1 MLNQFLV
8 AGNETTTKLIASSV
22 RLLLAEPERMEA
34 LRAAP
39 AAIAGFVEEALR
51 LEPPVQG
58 LYRTAVVDTEVGGV
72 PIAAGEHLLLVYAA
86 GNRDP
91 ARFAEP
97 GCLDPDRP
105 NLMTHLA
112 FGTGEHFCLGA
123 ALARAEGRIAIEVLL
138 DRLEDL
144 RPDDGIDLDRLDYE
158 PSYVLHG
165 IRRLPV
171 AFTARA
177 R

>member
-1 MLNQFLV
+1 
-8 AGNETTTKLIASSV
+8 
-22 RLLLAEPERMEA
+22 
-34 LRAAP
+34 
-39 AAIAGFVEEALR
+39 
-51 LEPPVQG
+51 
-58 LYRTAVVDTEVGGV
+58 
-72 PIAAGEHLLLVYAA
+72 
-86 GNRDP
+86 
-91 ARFAEP
+91 
-97 GCLDPDRP
+97 
-105 NLMTHLA
+105 MTHLA